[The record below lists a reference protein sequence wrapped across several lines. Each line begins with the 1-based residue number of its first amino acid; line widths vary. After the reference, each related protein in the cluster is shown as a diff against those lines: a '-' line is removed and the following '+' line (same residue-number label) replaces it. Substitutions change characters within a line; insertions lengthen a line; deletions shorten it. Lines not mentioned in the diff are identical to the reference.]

1 MLFRGKARV
10 LNIRPW
16 LAVTLVSLTVLFVTT
31 YVGAAAYI
39 IFRDELLGA
48 AVSRQVEMQYAYE
61 ERIATLRAELDRVTS
76 RHIVQSEGLEQQ
88 LATLLSRQELIDH
101 RQSVLDGLVSKAR
114 ASGIEVAMAEA
125 RLPRPRPASEAE
137 AASSGDTAISAL
149 GYLPEGAASTAD
161 QAILN
166 ALLTRGAEG
175 EPNSALRSTFSRV
188 QSSLDDTQ
196 ARQGQALSV
205 LGATVEAESERLTK
219 ALVPLGIQVER
230 SDDDSAEPQ
239 GGPFVPTGALHFVER
254 AAELDRTLSELSLMR
269 RSAAAMPVAAPLK
282 VMRISSGFG
291 SRIDPFLK
299 KRAFHSGLDFVAP
312 KGTIVHATAPGE
324 VVSTGRKGGYGI
336 MVEIRH
342 ANGISTR
349 YGHLSKALVTPGT
362 IVSVG
367 TPIGRVGSTGRST
380 GPHLHY
386 ETRRNGKAVNPA
398 VFVRAGR
405 ILGGA

>member
-1 MLFRGKARV
+1 MFRGKARV

-16 LAVTLVSLTVLFVTT
+16 VAVTVLSFTVLFVTT

-48 AVSRQVEMQYAYE
+48 AVSRQVEMQYSYE

-114 ASGIEVAMAEA
+114 ASGIDVAMAEA
-125 RLPRPRPASEAE
+125 RLPRPRPAGEAE
-137 AASSGDTAISAL
+137 TVSAGDAAIAAL
-149 GYLPEGAASTAD
+149 GYLPEGGGSSAD
-161 QAILN
+161 QAILDT
-166 ALLTRGAEG
+166 LLTRGAEG
-175 EPNSALRSTFSRV
+175 TPNPALRTTFSRIE
-188 QSSLDDTQ
+188 SSLDDAQ
-196 ARQGQALSV
+196 ARQGQALSA
-205 LGATVEAESERLTK
+205 LGATVQAESERLSK
-219 ALVPLGIQVER
+219 ALTPLGIQVEHA
-230 SDDDSAEPQ
+230 DDDGTEPQ

-254 AAELDRTLSELSLMR
+254 AAELDRTLDALSLMR
-269 RSAAAMPVAAPLK
+269 RSASAMPVAAPLK
-282 VMRISSGFG
+282 VMRLSSGFG

-299 KRAFHSGLDFVAP
+299 RRAFHAGLDFVAP

-324 VVSTGRKGGYGI
+324 VVSAGRKGGYGI

-349 YGHLSKALVTPGT
+349 YGHLAKALVTPGT
-362 IVSVG
+362 VVSAG

-386 ETRRNGKAVNPA
+386 ETHRNGKAVNPA
-398 VFVRAGR
+398 TFVSAGR
-405 ILGGA
+405 ALRSAE